1 MIYPFLEPR
10 RRIILV
16 AVIFATLALGF
27 GAPARGEVSVF
38 DEQAEASAVAAQALE
53 VAWSEDS
60 STSNA
65 ARADATI
72 IDSVDWLDASTPT
85 AWFPVTPDEANA
97 DAAAHARAGLLELV
111 PSPMRTP
118 GLTNQTVAP
127 LTEIIPNEHAVI
139 PLPPAAWTGLAGLAS
154 LATFGGRKALIRFFC
169 S

>member
-1 MIYPFLEPR
+1 MSYPLLEPR
-10 RRIILV
+10 RRISSVALV
-16 AVIFATLALGF
+16 FAALALGF
-27 GAPARGEVSVF
+27 GAPVRGAVSVF

-53 VAWSEDS
+53 VAWSEYG

-72 IDSVDWLDASTPT
+72 IDSIDWLDPNTPT
-85 AWFPVTPDEANA
+85 AWFPVTPEEANA
-97 DAAAHARAGLLELV
+97 DAADNAHAGLLELA

-127 LTEIIPNEHAVI
+127 LPEIIPNEHAVI
-139 PLPPAAWTGLAGLAS
+139 PLPAAAWTGLAGLAS

>member
-1 MIYPFLEPR
+1 MSYPLLEPR
-10 RRIILV
+10 RRISSVALV
-16 AVIFATLALGF
+16 FAALALGF

-53 VAWSEDS
+53 VAWFEHS
-60 STSNA
+60 STWNA

-72 IDSVDWLDASTPT
+72 IDSIDWLDPNTPT
-85 AWFPVTPDEANA
+85 AWYPVTTDEANA
-97 DAAAHARAGLLELV
+97 DAADHPHAGLLKFA

-118 GLTNQTVAP
+118 GLTKQTVAP
-127 LTEIIPNEHAVI
+127 PAEIIPSEHAVI

-154 LATFGGRKALIRFFC
+154 LATIGGRKALIRFFC